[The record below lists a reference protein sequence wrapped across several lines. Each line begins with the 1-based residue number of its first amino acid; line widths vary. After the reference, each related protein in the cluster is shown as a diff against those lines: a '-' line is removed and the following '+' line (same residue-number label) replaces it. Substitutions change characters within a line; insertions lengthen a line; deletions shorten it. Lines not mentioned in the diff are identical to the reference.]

1 MTLLSVQ
8 NIRMSF
14 GDNVVLHDVSFDV
27 QQGQCVVLIGA
38 SGSGKSTLLR
48 CVSLLEQVD
57 DGVVMLEGR
66 DITDPRVNGDKIRA
80 QMGVV
85 FQSYNL
91 FPHMSVIDNITLAPR
106 RVHGMPRRQARERAM
121 EALRKVGL
129 ESKAEARPDDLSGGQ
144 QQRVAIARALVSD
157 PKVLL
162 LDEVTSALDP
172 ELVGEVL
179 DLLGEL
185 KAEGVTM
192 ILNTH
197 EMGFARSLADQV
209 CFLSEGT
216 IVERGSAEQVLD
228 HPTHERTQRFLS
240 RILH

>member
-8 NIRMSF
+8 NLRKSF
-14 GDNVVLHDVSFDV
+14 ADNLVLHDVSFDV

-57 DGVVMLEGR
+57 DGVVLLEGQ

-80 QMGVV
+80 RMGVV

-106 RVHGMPRRQARERAM
+106 RVHGTGRGKARERAM
-121 EALRKVGL
+121 DALRKVGL
-129 ESKAEARPDDLSGGQ
+129 EGKAQARPDDLSGGQ

-157 PKVLL
+157 PKLLL

-185 KAEGVTM
+185 KNDGVTM
-192 ILNTH
+192 ILNNH
-197 EMGFARSLADQV
+197 EMGFARSVADHV
-209 CFLSEGT
+209 CFLSGGT
-216 IVERGSAEQVLD
+216 ILERGSAEGVLD

>member
-8 NIRMSF
+8 NVRKSF
-14 GDNVVLHDVSFDV
+14 GDNVVLHDVSFEV
-27 QQGQCVVLIGA
+27 EEGECVVLIGA

-57 DGVVMLEGR
+57 DGVVLLEGQ
-66 DITDPRVNGDKIRA
+66 DITDPRVNGDKVRA
-80 QMGVV
+80 RMGVV

-106 RVHGMPRRQARERAM
+106 RVHGTARGKARENGL

-129 ESKAEARPDDLSGGQ
+129 ESKASARPDDLSGGQ
-144 QQRVAIARALVSD
+144 QQRVAIARALVSS
-157 PKVLL
+157 PRLLL

-179 DLLGEL
+179 DLLGQL
-185 KAEGVTM
+185 KDEGVTM

-197 EMGFARSLADQV
+197 EMGFARSVSDQV
-209 CFLSEGT
+209 CFLSEGE
-216 IVERGSAEQVLD
+216 ILERGSAEQVLTN
-228 HPTHERTQRFLS
+228 PRHERTQRFLS
-240 RILH
+240 RLLH

>member
-8 NIRMSF
+8 NLRKSF
-14 GDNVVLHDVSFDV
+14 GDNLVLHDVSFDV

-57 DGVVMLEGR
+57 DGVVLLEGQE
-66 DITDPRVNGDKIRA
+66 ITDPRVNGDKIRA
-80 QMGVV
+80 RMGVV

-91 FPHMSVIDNITLAPR
+91 FPHMSVIENITLAPR
-106 RVHGMPRRQARERAM
+106 RVHGTPRGKAHERAM
-121 EALRKVGL
+121 DALRKVGL
-129 ESKAEARPDDLSGGQ
+129 EDKAQARPDDLSGGQ
-144 QQRVAIARALVSD
+144 QQRVAIARALVSE
-157 PKVLL
+157 PKLLL

-185 KAEGVTM
+185 KNDGVTM

-197 EMGFARSLADQV
+197 EMGFARSVADHV
-209 CFLSEGT
+209 CFLSGGT
-216 IVERGSAEQVLD
+216 ILERGSAERVLD